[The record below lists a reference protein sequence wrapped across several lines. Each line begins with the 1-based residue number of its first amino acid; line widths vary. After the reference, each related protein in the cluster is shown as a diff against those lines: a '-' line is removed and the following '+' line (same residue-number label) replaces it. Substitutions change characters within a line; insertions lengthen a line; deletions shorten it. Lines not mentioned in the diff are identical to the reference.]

1 MFETVLKSF
10 YKRFVLSI
18 VLALTGGF
26 ILEVIFKLQ
35 YRNFDLLHSHEW
47 YIAALILTV
56 LFTEVVFQLNR
67 WLNRITP
74 WKVNPQR
81 RMLVQGITH
90 IFVGLVIFSLLRLAY
105 VYILSVKRFILLSDE
120 LLIAFYIIFAIII
133 LNLIDFGVI
142 LINQWRYSL
151 AEAEKYRKESAEFEF
166 EMLQAQ
172 INPHFL
178 FNSLNTLSSLVYED
192 ADKSSEFIRKLSDV
206 YRHVLEAR
214 QKDLISISEELNFI
228 SSFVFLLELRFDKKL
243 HISIE
248 IDQELL
254 ERKMAPL
261 TLQMLIENAV
271 KHNIVSDKKPLH
283 VRVYNNDKY
292 IIIENP
298 LQPKAEKAK
307 GNQMGLKNISNR
319 YMALCGKAVIID
331 KDDQKFTVKVPII

>member
-1 MFETVLKSF
+1 MFETILKSF
-10 YKRFVLSI
+10 IKRFVLSI

-35 YRNFDLLHSHEW
+35 YRNYDLLQSHEW

-74 WKVNPQR
+74 WELNPQR

-90 IFVGLVIFSLLRLAY
+90 IFVGLVIFSFLRLAY
-105 VYILSVKRFILLSDE
+105 IYVLSVKSFILLSDE
-120 LLIAFYIIFAIII
+120 LLIAFYIICAIVV

-151 AEAEKYRKESAEFEF
+151 AEAEKYKKESAEFEF

-192 ADKSSEFIRKLSDV
+192 ADKSSEFIRRLSDV

-214 QKDLISISEELNFI
+214 QKDLISISEELSFI
-228 SSFVFLLELRFDKKL
+228 KSFIFLLELRFDKKL
-243 HISIE
+243 SISIE
-248 IDQELL
+248 IDQELF

-271 KHNIVSDKKPLH
+271 KHNIVSDKRPLH
-283 VRVYNNDKY
+283 VRVFNNDKY
-292 IIIENP
+292 IIVENP
-298 LQPKAEKAK
+298 LQPKTDKAK
-307 GNQMGLKNISNR
+307 GNKMGLKNISNR
-319 YMALCGKAVIID
+319 YKALCGEDVVIVED
-331 KDDQKFTVKVPII
+331 NEKFTVKVPVI